1 MTQYHFSIENPQHQY
16 IQVKASID
24 VRDEITMLQF
34 PSWRPGRYELGNFA
48 KNVRSFHVFDASGKK
63 IAFHK
68 TAKDIWE
75 CATKGIH
82 EIIVY
87 YSYYAHELNSGSSF
101 LNEEMLYVNPVNC
114 CVFVVGRED
123 EPCELKVAV
132 PEKWIYAG
140 ALHHENN
147 VLSAKSFH
155 ELADSPFI
163 FAQTI
168 SHAVYEVKNIQF
180 HVWMHGVVRPNW
192 NKLIPDFKAFTQL
205 QMENFGEFPAKEYHF
220 LIHVSPARA
229 YHGVEHQA
237 STVIHIGPSV
247 DLYSE
252 VYDDLLGV
260 CSHELYHAWNV
271 KSIRPIE
278 MFPYDYTRENYSSL
292 GYLCEGVTTYMGD
305 FYLFQS
311 KVYSEQQ
318 YLHELEKLLHKHFDN
333 FGRFNYSVAESSF
346 DTWLDGYES
355 GAPGRKVSIYTEGA
369 LIALMTDVFIMKH
382 THNKRC
388 LHDVM
393 KGLYYNYYL
402 KNKGVSEEDYQKEIE
417 NIAGT
422 SFEEIEKNFIHGTT
436 SFETAL
442 VDALLY
448 LGLKLEMKPA
458 HSISH
463 AEWGMKA
470 TKNHQELWEI
480 KSIYPGSTV
489 DVVGLMVGDKIIALN
504 NVFLEGDLDKWIAH
518 FAEETIH
525 LTIVRSG
532 KLIEKTL
539 PQLNKNFYLTYSL
552 SKIENPSAEQKRAFE
567 KWSGNA

>member
-1 MTQYHFSIENPQHQY
+1 
-16 IQVKASID
+16 
-24 VRDEITMLQF
+24 
-34 PSWRPGRYELGNFA
+34 
-48 KNVRSFHVFDASGKK
+48 
-63 IAFHK
+63 
-68 TAKDIWE
+68 
-75 CATKGIH
+75 
-82 EIIVY
+82 
-87 YSYYAHELNSGSSF
+87 
-101 LNEEMLYVNPVNC
+101 
-114 CVFVVGRED
+114 
-123 EPCELKVAV
+123 
-132 PEKWIYAG
+132 
-140 ALHHENN
+140 
-147 VLSAKSFH
+147 
-155 ELADSPFI
+155 
-163 FAQTI
+163 
-168 SHAVYEVKNIQF
+168 
-180 HVWMHGVVRPNW
+180 MHGVVRPNW

-205 QMENFGEFPAKEYHF
+205 QMENFGEFPVKEYHF
-220 LIHVSPARA
+220 LIHVSPVRA

-278 MFPYDYTRENYSSL
+278 MFPYDYTKENYSPL

-346 DTWLDGYES
+346 DTWLDGYEA

-393 KGLYYNYYL
+393 KVLYYNYYL
-402 KNKGVSEEDYQKEIE
+402 KNKGVSEGDYQKEIE
-417 NIAGT
+417 NITGA
-422 SFEEIEKNFIHGTT
+422 SLAQIEQDFIHGTT
-436 SFETAL
+436 SFETGL
-442 VDALLY
+442 VDAFNY
-448 LGLKLEMKPA
+448 LGLKLEMKPT

-470 TKNHQELWEI
+470 SKNHQELWEI

-504 NVFLEGDLDKWIAH
+504 NVFLEGELDKWISH
-518 FAEETIH
+518 FADETIR